1 VHPSGASM
9 YPMGL
14 NPFRAQR
21 RRTSD
26 YVLVAVTLVAI
37 LALVVWAMM

>member
-1 VHPSGASM
+1 
-9 YPMGL
+9 MGF

-26 YVLVAVTLVAI
+26 YVLVGLTLFVI
-37 LALVVWAMM
+37 FGLVVWAAHG